1 MIQTLG
7 ETPTGRIVNAVR
19 MATALLGLAAIA
31 LSIAAAGFSVLRD
44 SGPQMPWALWAALAL
59 FVAGVLLVGLSAT
72 YKIKSSPFLIDWA
85 LQEAQKRNASA
96 ADIEKLVKA
105 LEAHAGIAGVFNRL
119 EFSGASL
126 GTVASALIVMLI
138 GLAAVRLQITAD
150 YSIFADI
157 AKLLFGAF
165 VGSYAGRAAAAVEQQ
180 RGR

>member
-1 MIQTLG
+1 MPMSPWLVLRFQ
-7 ETPTGRIVNAVR
+7 PTSVPAGD
-19 MATALLGLAAIA
+19 ATCGGG
-31 LSIAAAGFSVLRD
+31 GFLSVLRD
-44 SGPQMPWALWAALAL
+44 PGPQMPWALWTTLAL
-59 FVAGVLLVGLSAT
+59 FLAGVVLVTLSAT
-72 YKIKSSPFLIDWA
+72 YKIKSSPFLIEWA

-138 GLAAVRLQITAD
+138 GLVAVRMQVTAD

-165 VGSYAGRAAAAVEQQ
+165 VGSYAGRAAAAGEQT
-180 RGR
+180 RGRS

>member
-1 MIQTLG
+1 MIQALG

-31 LSIAAAGFSVLRD
+31 LSIASAGFSVLRD
-44 SGPQMPWALWAALAL
+44 PGHQVPWALWASLAL
-59 FVAGVLLVGLSAT
+59 FAAGIVLVTLSAT
-72 YKIKSSPFLIDWA
+72 YKIKSSPFLIEWA

-138 GLAAVRLQITAD
+138 GLIAVHLRITSD
-150 YSIFADI
+150 YNIFADI

-165 VGSYAGRAAAAVEQQ
+165 VGSYAGRAAAAEQP
-180 RGR
+180 